1 MKCLCATLSLRGRW
15 RGTDACMLAYD
26 PSTNPLN
33 NNEWAFPLTECFHI
47 GAMAL
52 SVGTIVLVDLRLMGL
67 GLRRQTAAELLGATE
82 LWTLVGLAIA
92 ITSGLLIFS
101 SDPKAYVRNNVFL
114 FKMAILVVAIVY
126 NYTVHRWVARRVD
139 SGAVRSL
146 IAGGSVL
153 LWCSLVF
160 AGIFTAFV

>member
-1 MKCLCATLSLRGRW
+1 MI
-15 RGTDACMLAYD
+15 YD
-26 PSTNPLN
+26 PATNPLN

-67 GLRRQTAAELLGATE
+67 GLRRQTAAELLAATE
-82 LWTLVGLAIA
+82 LWTLAGLTIV
-92 ITSGLLIFS
+92 ITSGFVIFS
-101 SDPKAYVRNNVFL
+101 SDPKAYARNDVFL
-114 FKMAILVVAIVY
+114 FKMTLLVMAIVY
-126 NYTVHRWVARRVD
+126 NYTVHRWVVRRVNSD
-139 SGAVRSL
+139 LVQAV
-146 IAGGSVL
+146 IAAGSVF